1 MDPRDGLEGWLER
14 WFGGMDQRDG
24 LEGWIGGIDW
34 RDGLEVW
41 IGEMVWSDDQ
51 RVDQRDEQICKG
63 MDGWI
68 RVGVEGRSGIR
79 IGG

>member
-1 MDPRDGLEGWLER
+1 MDSRDGWRKWFGGMDPRDGLEGWLER

-24 LEGWIGGIDW
+24 LERWIGGIDW

-41 IGEMVWSDDQ
+41 IGEMVWRNDQ

-63 MDGWI
+63 MDG
-68 RVGVEGRSGIR
+68 
-79 IGG
+79 